1 MKRFEMSP
9 AMGVA
14 LLALFVALGGTGYAV
29 SSLPRNSVG
38 PKQLRTGA
46 VTTKK
51 LKRRSV
57 TASRIAPNAL
67 SGSQILESGLGMVPA
82 AARASSAGH
91 ADSAGTASTLAGA
104 GPSAFVGAKRMAFGT
119 GAATSPTEDE
129 LINLSELGVTVTTD
143 GDSDTQP
150 NVNVHLPTGYWYVM
164 DENAGFQMFS
174 LPSGGL
180 LTLTAQAEVSNV
192 RSSYVSAL
200 IWQISPERGMYLR
213 CVFDTHG
220 FTSSRPLACWALRV

>member
-51 LKRRSV
+51 LKKRAV
-57 TASRIAPNAL
+57 TGSRLARNTL
-67 SGSQILESGLGMVPA
+67 TGTQIRESRLGLVPTA
-82 AARASSAGH
+82 AHADSATH
-91 ADSAGTASTLAGA
+91 ADSAGTASALAGSA
-104 GPSAFVGAKRMAFGT
+104 ASAFVGSKRIAFGT
-119 GAATSPTEDE
+119 GAATSTTEDE
-129 LINLSELGVTVTTD
+129 LINLSELGLTVTTD

-150 NVNVHLPTGYWYVM
+150 NVIVHVPTGYWYVM
-164 DENAGFQMFS
+164 DENSGTQMFS
-174 LPSGGL
+174 MPSGGL

-200 IWQISPERGMYLR
+200 IWQTSPERGMYLR

-220 FTSSRPLACWALRV
+220 FSSSRPLACWALRV